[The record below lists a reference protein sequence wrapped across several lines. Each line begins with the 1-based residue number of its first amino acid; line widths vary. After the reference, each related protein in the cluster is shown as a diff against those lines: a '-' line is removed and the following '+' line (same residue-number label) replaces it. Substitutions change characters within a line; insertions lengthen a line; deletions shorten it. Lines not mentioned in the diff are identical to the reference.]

1 MVYSDKREWDVPR
14 EVCEAI
20 AAGDAEA
27 APDIPRMQHEVID
40 LRRCADS
47 VGDGILAVLL
57 VRLQHCDDPD
67 ALSRAAEPLREWLE
81 VKGCRSLMKAFAAWI
96 SDVRIPDL
104 GWRMR

>member
-1 MVYSDKREWDVPR
+1 
-14 EVCEAI
+14 
-20 AAGDAEA
+20 
-27 APDIPRMQHEVID
+27 MQHEVID

-57 VRLQHCDDPD
+57 VRFQHCDDPD

-96 SDVRIPDL
+96 SDVRIPEL